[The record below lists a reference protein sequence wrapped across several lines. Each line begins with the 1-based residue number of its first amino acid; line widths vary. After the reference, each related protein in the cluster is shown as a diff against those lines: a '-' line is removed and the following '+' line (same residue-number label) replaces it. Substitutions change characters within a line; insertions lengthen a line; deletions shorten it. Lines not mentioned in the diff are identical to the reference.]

1 MFLTIM
7 ILKSFIELSL
17 MFVVGRFILGLLAG
31 AKRQTYVLTTDPLI
45 NSPLTA
51 SIRASSSPASTA
63 VRKTSSVVITPAMFS
78 VSMAFL
84 PSTTSS
90 GSELTTAKQRLRTF
104 VLATQFVSIPQIS
117 LVQPFSPHVNQF
129 PPRHGTTNRSGTN
142 GRGAGWRS
150 RNRCL

>member
-90 GSELTTAKQRLRTF
+90 VRA
-104 VLATQFVSIPQIS
+104 P
-117 LVQPFSPHVNQF
+117 
-129 PPRHGTTNRSGTN
+129 
-142 GRGAGWRS
+142 
-150 RNRCL
+150 